1 MLSADIPSRN
11 RYTSESRETRVSPT
25 RYWPSMSLM
34 YSPGIRL
41 PRNPWSHGEAAWRKR
56 GWNTDGTAISGPCPG
71 MDAPQDD
78 RTERIFDYRRATRCL
93 GKRRSCM
100 GGRLVSG
107 VFSEECGFTISFWI
121 VRSEEHTS
129 ELQSLR
135 HLVCRLLLE
144 KKKKR

>member
-1 MLSADIPSRN
+1 
-11 RYTSESRETRVSPT
+11 
-25 RYWPSMSLM
+25 MSLM

-78 RTERIFDYRRATRCL
+78 RTERIFDYQRATGCL

-107 VFSEECGFTISFWI
+107 VFSEECGFTIIFGPCDRRVQAGSM
-121 VRSEEHTS
+121 V
-129 ELQSLR
+129 SLNADPV
-135 HLVCRLLLE
+135 HLNHSATPD
-144 KKKKR
+144 